1 MSNQSADSS
10 SKLAVNSSS
19 KNPAD
24 LSTTR
29 RDFLLLAG
37 MTGVGASLIRPLNL
51 FADAPASSPKSIL
64 VPANGHAAMQSTA
77 KILAKK
83 LKLDE
88 SAIQT
93 YEGAPKPTA
102 GAIVLAL
109 AKDGK
114 LPATEAPKQDGYTVT
129 YTGGTV
135 VYGARPRSLLFAAGE
150 PEHWAAPKAAPYRR
164 NPDFAIRTAQW
175 HPDYPVAEQTAIF
188 GANFYTANLPASP
201 ALEAL
206 PDVFGQL
213 TAAQQKGLVASA
225 ETHKTQNAARVKE
238 FHDADVDVFALL
250 PYGNNFA
257 TWSPA
262 LYAAVLKAYPS
273 AKGTPEANSHES
285 AALCPSDPLTW
296 KVIEAFV
303 REWAEQTGGDGIS
316 ATFWDNYSAYCQD
329 ARCKAD
335 GLNKF
340 PNELYE
346 FISRYHALLKPM
358 GQRLHLRTWS
368 SGCPHWLGTNYVHAP
383 GYGQFGLSHPELWAR
398 VIKETPADVIM
409 QTKVYHSD
417 CEPNARFTTLLG
429 KCAPHT
435 EIAEYQMVGQFIG
448 RHYFPASTVNYT
460 AATMKQA
467 LKLIGPNGGTEIYA
481 GGTNQPATFD
491 IFADIINNHCVFFWR
506 ELAWN
511 ANADVAGLWHMWAA
525 GIYGEAAAP
534 AMVKFMRASEDAC
547 TWCWSPL
554 GHGSSTNADFAGSI
568 ARREVLL
575 RYTNRNYL
583 PEYAAYLEP
592 TLENI
597 ARMEKQKA
605 DCMKQ
610 LDEMAAALEAA
621 KPHLTQAQAAEVAT
635 RFDWFRHFAICNT
648 TLDVGL
654 WRFRYLRAL
663 AAKLTTDPKQM
674 KELAA
679 AYDLV
684 EAEAPKLFQYDPAQK
699 LSCYRVTLGELGRGP
714 NLGNPRSGG
723 PNLGN
728 PRSGGPNL
736 GNPRSLMH
744 EIYNQSLAFVM
755 ESVGPDYIPAEWV
768 RSHPAMNVPTEQ
780 LRRPAA
786 GAAAPE
792 S

>member
-1 MSNQSADSS
+1 MSN
-10 SKLAVNSSS
+10 L
-19 KNPAD
+19 PAD

-29 RDFLLLAG
+29 RDFLMLAG
-37 MTGVGASLIRPLNL
+37 MTTAGASFARPGSL
-51 FADAPASSPKSIL
+51 FADT
-64 VPANGHAAMQSTA
+64 GHAAPQSIRVPA
-77 KILAKK
+77 DAHPAIRSAANILAVR
-83 LKLDE
+83 LNLPE
-88 SAIQT
+88 SAIQS
-93 YEGAPKPTA
+93 YDGAPAPIP
-102 GAIVLAL
+102 GAIVFAL
-109 AKDGK
+109 AAATH
-114 LPATEAPKQDGYTVT
+114 LPATDMPRQDGYTVH

-135 VYGARPRSLLFAAGE
+135 VYGTRPRSLLFAAGE
-150 PEHWAAPKAAPYRR
+150 PEHWAAPRATAYRR
-164 NPDFAIRTAQW
+164 NPDFAIRNATW
-175 HPDYPVAEQTAIF
+175 HQDRAVADQAAIY
-188 GANFYTANLPASP
+188 GANFFIAALGASP
-201 ALEAL
+201 ALQAL

-213 TAAQQKGLVASA
+213 TPAQQRQLVADG

-273 AKGTPEANSHES
+273 AKGTPEVNSHES

-296 KVIEAFV
+296 KVLEAFV
-303 REWAEQTGGDGIS
+303 REWAEQTGSDGIS

-329 ARCKAD
+329 ARCKQS
-335 GLNKF
+335 GLDKF
-340 PNELYE
+340 PNELHE
-346 FISRYHALLKPM
+346 FISRYHALLQPM

-383 GYGQFGLSHPELWAR
+383 GYGQFGLSHPELWGR
-398 VIKETPADVIM
+398 VIRETPADVLM

-417 CEPNARFTTLLG
+417 CEPNARFSTLLG

-435 EIAEYQMVGQFIG
+435 EIVEYQMVGQFIG
-448 RHYFPASTVNYT
+448 RQYFPASTVNFT
-460 AATMKQA
+460 ATTMQHA
-467 LKLIGPNGGTEIYA
+467 LKLIGAKGGAQIDA

-491 IFADIINNHCVFFWR
+491 IVADIVNNHCIYFWR
-506 ELAWN
+506 QLSWDVN
-511 ANADVAGLWHMWAA
+511 ANLDDLWHAWAA
-525 GIYGEAAAP
+525 GIYGAAAAP
-534 AMVKFMRASEDAC
+534 AIATFMRASEDAC

-554 GHGSSTNADFAGSI
+554 GHGSSTNADFAGNI

-575 RYTNRNYL
+575 RYMNRNYL

-592 TLENI
+592 TVENI
-597 ARMEKQKA
+597 DRIMKEKA
-605 DCMKQ
+605 GCMKR

-621 KPHLTQAQAAEVAT
+621 RPHLTEAQAAELTT

-648 TLDVGL
+648 TLDVSL

-663 AAKLTTDPKQM
+663 AAKLTTDPAQM

-699 LSCYRVTLGELGRGP
+699 LSCYRVPLGQLQRRP
-714 NLGNPRSGG
+714 D
-723 PNLGN
+723 
-728 PRSGGPNL
+728 L

-744 EIYNQSLAFVM
+744 DIYNQSLSFVL
-755 ESVGPDYIPAEWV
+755 ESVGPDYVPAEWV
-768 RSHPAMNVPTEQ
+768 RSNPRMNVPATS
-780 LRRPAA
+780 LRGGPAA
-786 GAAAPE
+786 
-792 S
+792 